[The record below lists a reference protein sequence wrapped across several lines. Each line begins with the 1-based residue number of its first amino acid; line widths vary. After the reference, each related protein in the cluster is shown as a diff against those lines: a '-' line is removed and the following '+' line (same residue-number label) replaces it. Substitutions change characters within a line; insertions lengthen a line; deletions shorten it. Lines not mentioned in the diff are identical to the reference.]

1 MSSYICIL
9 ICFVHKFRHNY
20 ISHFLIFA
28 TTVLGCTVLFYMISG
43 ADVFNALDLNE
54 NETVFKELQFG
65 AGDGHLQ
72 YYIFNWKCEV
82 IEASDVGLVLV

>member
-1 MSSYICIL
+1 MINFRFFF
-9 ICFVHKFRHNY
+9 CFCF
-20 ISHFLIFA
+20 
-28 TTVLGCTVLFYMISG
+28 TVLLFIISG

>member
-1 MSSYICIL
+1 M
-9 ICFVHKFRHNY
+9 
-20 ISHFLIFA
+20 
-28 TTVLGCTVLFYMISG
+28 
-43 ADVFNALDLNE
+43 FNALDLNE